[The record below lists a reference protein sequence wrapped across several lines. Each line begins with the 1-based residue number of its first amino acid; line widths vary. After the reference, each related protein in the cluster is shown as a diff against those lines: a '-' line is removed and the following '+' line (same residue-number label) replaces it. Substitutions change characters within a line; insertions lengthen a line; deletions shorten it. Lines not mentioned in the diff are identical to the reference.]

1 MKKTLNINLAGYPFT
16 IDDDAY
22 NLLKDYLDTIRYAF
36 ETQED
41 TEDLA
46 SDIESRIAEILVE
59 KENGKFRIINK
70 EEVSEVIERIGRP
83 SEFIEVEETQINT
96 EPHIENPDETIHPKS
111 SSENHDTT
119 PPPYD
124 PSKYSK
130 NPFVRKRIFRDPQG
144 AMLGGVCAGIA
155 AYLHID
161 VTVVRLLTVLLFF
174 LSATTVA
181 IIYIILWIVI
191 PEAHTPLQRMQM
203 LGEDTTVE
211 NIGKTVTEN
220 YKEKN
225 PDNITQPKTGP
236 AGFLSTVLSIFIK
249 ILIFLGLL
257 IALPLLLAFT
267 VGLIGCII
275 AVFVFLVAMGGGVF
289 SGPDGWF
296 DSSAEGLMV
305 FYILLA
311 VIGGIITIGIPVW
324 LFFRMLWNKKDNS
337 KSHYSSKYQP
347 VLLAVWLCGLALLSI
362 FSVQAVKK
370 GQEIDRWEHS
380 RWKIKKEK
388 LKKVDNMNEDDI
400 EGVTI
405 NENGITF
412 QTKEGEIR
420 VVTKET
426 EQKIETDSL
435 NNQTDSSIEHM
446 GEKIISID
454 TVNVEQVIVDSLK

>member
-83 SEFIEVEETQINT
+83 SEFIEVEETHINT

-181 IIYIILWIVI
+181 IVYIILWIVI

-211 NIGKTVTEN
+211 NIGKTVTGNYRSEDKEN
-220 YKEKN
+220 QEFDQSN
-225 PDNITQPKTGP
+225 RFPKFIS
-236 AGFLSTVLSIFIK
+236 AALSIFVK
-249 ILIFLGLL
+249 CLIIIGLI
-257 IALPLLLAFT
+257 IASPLLFALALVAFCCFVALFAIG
-267 VGLIGCII
+267 VGLYTGT
-275 AVFVFLVAMGGGVF
+275 M
-289 SGPDGWF
+289 F
-296 DSSAEGLMV
+296 DTVPEGQMV

-311 VIGGIITIGIPVW
+311 VIGGAITLGIPLW
-324 LFFRMLWNKKDNS
+324 LFIRMFWRKNE
-337 KSHYSSKYQP
+337 YSPNPSARRALLI
-347 VLLAVWLCGLALLSI
+347 VWVCGIALLAV
-362 FSVQAVKK
+362 FTVKAVKK
-370 GQEIDRWEHS
+370 EQEIDRWEHS

-405 NENGITF
+405 NEKGITF
-412 QTKEGEIR
+412 QTKEGEIN
-420 VVTKET
+420 VVTKESAT
-426 EQKIETDSL
+426 EATTEISEFKTDSVI
-435 NNQTDSSIEHM
+435 NQTERKGLIVDSVKT
-446 GEKIISID
+446 EKIIND
-454 TVNVEQVIVDSLK
+454 TIITEP